1 MQFSPTTLALA
12 LALLTP
18 MVIAIPTPIDMAVR
32 DGLVKRDCWLGNGA
46 NVCSQCISL
55 QSASCPFFG
64 GSTCAAG
71 AESACEYGG
80 CC

>member
-1 MQFSPTTLALA
+1 
-12 LALLTP
+12 
-18 MVIAIPTPIDMAVR
+18 MVAR
-32 DGLVKRDCWLGNGA
+32 DADWLVKRDCWLGNGS

-71 AESACEYGG
+71 ASKFSLDFIIYDDRRKVNDGCTESACEYGG